1 MICVCTKC
9 LYCPLRSEE
18 GVRYKAG
25 RDIERDGETPRGK
38 KREGEQR
45 REGAWGKYGD
55 SGKE

>member
-9 LYCPLRSEE
+9 LYCPLRSEG

-25 RDIERDGETPRGK
+25 RDVEKDGETPRGK

-45 REGAWGKYGD
+45 REGA
-55 SGKE
+55 